1 MARSTGWTFFWAL
14 LLGIIAASIFLL
26 YGPYLEQEINRRVA
40 GALEKKDFTL
50 NVSKGS
56 EAQLAGAPA
65 HGPAGMR
72 YQITSE
78 GGKTFMADLQT
89 GRVWRY
95 FHYGKADGW
104 SKDVE
109 GFAPLPFFQGNKKF
123 FNAGEAT
130 GAPEGADLK
139 PQ

>member
-1 MARSTGWTFFWAL
+1 MAKNTSWTFFWAL

-26 YGPYLEQEINRRVA
+26 YGPYLENEINRRVT
-40 GALEKKDFTL
+40 GAMEKKDFTL

-56 EAQLAGAPA
+56 EAQLGGAPTQ
-65 HGPAGMR
+65 GPAGMR

-95 FHYGKADGW
+95 FHYGKAEGW
-104 SKDVE
+104 SK
-109 GFAPLPFFQGNKKF
+109 GCRRFCSPALFP
-123 FNAGEAT
+123 GE
-130 GAPEGADLK
+130 
-139 PQ
+139 

>member
-1 MARSTGWTFFWAL
+1 MARSTGWTFLWAL

-40 GALEKKDFTL
+40 GALEKKDFNL
-50 NVSKGS
+50 QVAKGS
-56 EAQLAGAPA
+56 EGQLAGASSRA
-65 HGPAGMR
+65 SGTR
-72 YQITSE
+72 YSLVSE
-78 GGKTFMADLQT
+78 GGKTFLADLQT

-95 FHYGKADGW
+95 FHYGKAEGW
-104 SKDVE
+104 SKDME
-109 GFAPLPFFQGNKKF
+109 GFAPLPFFQGSKKF
-123 FNAGEAT
+123 FTAGEST

>member
-1 MARSTGWTFFWAL
+1 MARSTGWTFLWAL

-40 GALEKKDFTL
+40 GSLEKKDFTL
-50 NVSKGS
+50 QVGKGT
-56 EAQLAGAPA
+56 EAQLAGAPSRA
-65 HGPAGMR
+65 SGTR
-72 YQITSE
+72 YQLVSE
-78 GGKTFMADLQT
+78 GGKTFLADLQT

-95 FHYGKADGW
+95 FHYGKAEGW

-123 FNAGEAT
+123 FTAGEIT
-130 GAPEGADLK
+130 GPPEGADIK

>member
-1 MARSTGWTFFWAL
+1 MAKSTGWTFFWAL

-26 YGPYLEQEINRRVA
+26 YGPYLENEINRRVS
-40 GALEKKDFTL
+40 GAMEKKDFTL
-50 NVSKGS
+50 NVTKGS
-56 EAQLAGAPA
+56 EAQLGGAPA

-123 FNAGEAT
+123 YNAGEAT
-130 GAPEGADLK
+130 GTSEGADLK

>member
-1 MARSTGWTFFWAL
+1 MARSTSWKFFWAL

-50 NVSKGS
+50 QVAKGS
-56 EAQLAGAPA
+56 ETQLAGAPSRA
-65 HGPAGMR
+65 TGTR
-72 YQITSE
+72 YNLVSE
-78 GGKTFMADLQT
+78 GGKTFLADLQT

-95 FHYGKADGW
+95 FHYGKAEGW

-109 GFAPLPFFQGNKKF
+109 GFAPLPFFQGSKKF
-123 FNAGEAT
+123 FTAGEAT
-130 GAPEGADLK
+130 GTPEGADLK

>member
-1 MARSTGWTFFWAL
+1 MAKSKGWMFLWAFL
-14 LLGIIAASIFLL
+14 VGIIATSIFLL

-40 GALEKKDFTL
+40 GVLEKKDFTL
-50 NVSKGS
+50 QVAKGS
-56 EAQLAGAPA
+56 EALLTGAPA
-65 HGPAGMR
+65 RASGSR
-72 YQITSE
+72 YQIVSE
-78 GGKTFMADLQT
+78 GGNTFLADLQT

-95 FHYGKADGW
+95 FHYGKAEGW

-123 FNAGEAT
+123 YNAGDAT
-130 GAPEGADLK
+130 GTPDGAEIK

>member
-1 MARSTGWTFFWAL
+1 MAKSTGWTLIWVL

-26 YGPYLEQEINRRVA
+26 YGPYLGNEINRRVT
-40 GALEKKDFTL
+40 GAMEKKDFTL
-50 NVSKGS
+50 NVAKGT
-56 EAQLAGAPA
+56 EVQLGGAPKQ
-65 HGPAGMR
+65 GPAGMR
-72 YQITSE
+72 YQITSD

-95 FHYGKADGW
+95 FHYGKAEGC

-109 GFAPLPFFQGNKKF
+109 GFAPLPFFQGSKKF
-123 FNAGEAT
+123 YSAGETT
-130 GAPEGADLK
+130 GSPEGADLK